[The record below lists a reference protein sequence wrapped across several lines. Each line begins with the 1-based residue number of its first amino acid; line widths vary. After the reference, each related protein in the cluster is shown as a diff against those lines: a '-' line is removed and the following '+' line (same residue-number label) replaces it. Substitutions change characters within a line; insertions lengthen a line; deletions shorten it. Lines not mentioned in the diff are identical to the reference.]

1 MLKPT
6 SSCVLAPSLPATY
19 IKPYTKPYT
28 SGARSLGPWLGQGA
42 SWRAGAGRVKTQV
55 SSSILIGGA
64 LLSLLTSCLSP
75 IAMHKAVI
83 EYDRTVSYVEA
94 DLLLLNIARARHH
107 RPVHFTAVSSVA
119 ATFDFRTSAGI
130 TGGFGPAPEAAE
142 RAIKLEYSASV
153 AENPTITIVP
163 VTGEEFTK
171 RVLRPLDEDKLEFLV
186 RQGFDINMVLRLMA
200 RGLAIES
207 DEGPVVLF
215 NQPSQQESYVEFRR
229 RLLHLAGLDAERK
242 LFVQPIIF
250 EESQTVRT
258 HRPPNPDEVVAAM
271 EKGFRWESDGEA
283 RMHTVKRKAVG
294 RLLISNYNPARLSN
308 DERRQLHDDAQRYP
322 TDYVM
327 VDIRPAFPGGAYPLK
342 GAILLRSMNAIIA
355 FVARSIDEEPEMMVS
370 PDPRTKTVVRNPAKT
385 LEIEE
390 SLSQPEGYEFS
401 VPFEGRY
408 YSVRK
413 FPVSQ
418 GMVPSWNQEAF
429 AVLSNL
435 FQMTVT
441 DLTRYPTPAI
451 AIAK

>member
-1 MLKPT
+1 MT
-6 SSCVLAPSLPATY
+6 FPARFMT
-19 IKPYTKPYT
+19 
-28 SGARSLGPWLGQGA
+28 
-42 SWRAGAGRVKTQV
+42 RACSALT
-55 SSSILIGGA
+55 LIPVC
-64 LLSLLTSCLSP
+64 LVLLTGCLSP

-142 RAIKLEYSASV
+142 RAINLEYSTSV

-163 VTGEEFTK
+163 ITGEEFTK

-186 RQGFDINMVLRLMA
+186 RQGYDINMVLRLMA
-200 RGLAIES
+200 RGIAL
-207 DEGPVVLF
+207 DNGRGPVVLF
-215 NQPSQQESYVEFRR
+215 NAPSQGEDYIEFRR

-242 LFVQPIIF
+242 LFVGPILF
-250 EESQTVRT
+250 EESHTVRT
-258 HRPPNPDEVVAAM
+258 NRPPNPDEVVGAL
-271 EKGFRWESDGEA
+271 EKGFRWDGDSEGKV
-283 RMHTVKRKAVG
+283 HTVRRKAIG
-294 RLLISNYNPARLSN
+294 RLLIANYDPAGLSN
-308 DERRQLHDDAQRYP
+308 EERWKLHEDAQRFP
-322 TDYVM
+322 PDYVM
-327 VDIRPAFPGGAYPLK
+327 VDIRSGLPGGEYPLK

-355 FVARSIDEEPEMMVS
+355 FVARSIEEEPETMVS
-370 PDPRTKTVVRNPAKT
+370 PDPRTTTVVRNPAQT

-390 SLSQPEGYEFS
+390 SASQPEDVEFS
-401 VPFEGRY
+401 VPFDGRY
-408 YSVRK
+408 YSIRK
-413 FPVSQ
+413 YPVSQ

-441 DLTRYPTPAI
+441 DLTKYPTPAI

>member
-1 MLKPT
+1 MK
-6 SSCVLAPSLPATY
+6 
-19 IKPYTKPYT
+19 
-28 SGARSLGPWLGQGA
+28 
-42 SWRAGAGRVKTQV
+42 
-55 SSSILIGGA
+55 
-64 LLSLLTSCLSP
+64 LTSRLIIVFSTLLLVGCLSP
-75 IAMHKAVI
+75 IAMHRAVI

-119 ATFDFRTSAGI
+119 ATFDFRTNAGI
-130 TGGFGPAPEAAE
+130 RGGIGPAPEAAE
-142 RAIKLEYSASV
+142 RAINLEYSASV

-163 VTGEEFTK
+163 ITGEEFTK

-186 RQGFDINMVLRLMA
+186 RQGYDINMVLRLMA
-200 RGLAIES
+200 RGIAIETEDGS
-207 DEGPVVLF
+207 RVLF
-215 NQPSQQESYVEFRR
+215 NQPSQGEGYVEFRR

-242 LFVQPIIF
+242 LFVEPILF

-258 HRPPNPDEVVAAM
+258 NRAPNPDEVVAAM
-271 EKGFRWESDGEA
+271 EKGFRWEGDNEGKV
-283 RMHTVKRKAVG
+283 HTVRRKAVG

-308 DERRQLHDDAQRYP
+308 ETRRHLHEEAQRFP
-322 TDYVM
+322 PDYVM
-327 VDIRPAFPGGAYPLK
+327 VDIKPGFPGGDYPLK

-355 FVARSIDEEPEMMVS
+355 FVARSIDEEPETMVS
-370 PDPRTKTVVRNPAKT
+370 PDARTKTVVRNPAKT
-385 LEIEE
+385 LEVEE
-390 SLSQPEGYEFS
+390 SSSQPDGYEFS
-401 VPFEGRY
+401 VPFDGRY
-408 YSVRK
+408 YSIRK

-441 DLTRYPTPAI
+441 DLTKYPTPAI